1 MERKTCN
8 DTLKQL
14 VIING
19 GILHVNSIMGS
30 IAKQLFTL
38 TNPLTMKVHVFQHSF
53 MSKFQLNN

>member
-19 GILHVNSIMGS
+19 GILHINSIMGS

-38 TNPLTMKVHVFQHSF
+38 TNPLAMKVHVFQHSF
-53 MSKFQLNN
+53 MSNN